1 MARLQRHFSEAL
13 HDPPFEMLISF
24 IVALG
29 SYFSWPD
36 RLCRE
41 EELVE
46 LAMSWMDRCIFPD
59 VSAQICIYYAGAWVA
74 RSIYQRA
81 TASPRAAWMSS
92 CMAMHVVEFMYGS
105 QIYEKFL
112 KANKVESRGLHKEW
126 DTMTTVAPQSTESL
140 SPDLLDGRRRIYW
153 TAFTVNR
160 LIATEY
166 GRSCVE
172 IAGTNCKPVEWKTGE
187 TFQLLVDTAC
197 SLPQLSDVSEELKI
211 QGYISAVNKLAR
223 APKPDDP
230 DYIRLVRGDVACLL
244 YRRLSLLNFRV
255 TEDIAKQ
262 ILLLG
267 QRGTEAACVLALQR
281 QPWWKVISTPFQFLC
296 ILLSIDSLESL
307 KLIPQALR
315 ALLQVN
321 EIFNTSRTKETYET
335 AQLLVQIAQQ
345 KKEKEL
351 SHLREGL
358 SITSTDPNAIMSD
371 AWADMDIDWM
381 ELMDPDWFAVDMV
394 V

>member
-1 MARLQRHFSEAL
+1 MEVYREFSIANR
-13 HDPPFEMLISF
+13 I
-24 IVALG
+24 
-29 SYFSWPD
+29 
-36 RLCRE
+36 
-41 EELVE
+41 
-46 LAMSWMDRCIFPD
+46 
-59 VSAQICIYYAGAWVA
+59 
-74 RSIYQRA
+74 
-81 TASPRAAWMSS
+81 
-92 CMAMHVVEFMYGS
+92 EF
-105 QIYEKFL
+105 
-112 KANKVESRGLHKEW
+112 RGLHKEW
-126 DTMTTVAPQSTESL
+126 DTMPTVAPQATESL
-140 SPDLLDGRRRIYW
+140 SPALLDGRRRIYW

-187 TFQLLVDTAC
+187 PFQLLVDTAR
-197 SLPQLSDVSEELKI
+197 SLPQLSDASEELKI
-211 QGYISAVNKLAR
+211 QGYISAVDKLAK
-223 APKPDDP
+223 APRPDDP
-230 DYIRLVRGDVACLL
+230 EYIRLVRGDVACLL
-244 YRRLSLLNFRV
+244 YRRLNLLNIRL
-255 TEDIAKQ
+255 TDDIARQ

-267 QRGTEAACVLALQR
+267 QRGTEAACVLALER

-358 SITSTDPNAIMSD
+358 AVTSTDPNAVMSE

-381 ELMDPDWFAVDMV
+381 ELMDPDLFAVDMIV
-394 V
+394 